1 MQDIDLGIVTSP
13 YHGWATVRKR
23 WEEDLADYAG
33 SFHNIEDHAPW
44 VTRLTTHYGGG
55 SIGRALAGRAAS
67 HAAIG
72 AGAKVVLLTALANA
86 PLVPLP
92 RGVTYLVY
100 GDCTNAQ
107 IANLYWGTE
116 LRFPGSWVSTC
127 IRRLVNHGCY
137 FLCMS
142 EWYRDALREEWG
154 ISEDRLV
161 LLPFYV
167 DTDKWK
173 PLDPKPVKA
182 RSQVVFIGGELHR
195 KGGHIV
201 YELAQLEKFKNVDFH
216 VVSPNAEEGPENL
229 RVHRFLRPD
238 SDELIRLTAECDIFV
253 LPTRADASPNAPL
266 EAAACGIPAI
276 ITRRGGIA
284 EIVIDGLTGS
294 VLREPTLDSFAEELS
309 IYLSNPELVAQR
321 GRNARQH
328 VERNYSKTRH
338 FTILRNVINR
348 AAAEVNGYVLPRLRT
363 LPVRNSTGD
372 VGGRRV

>member
-1 MQDIDLGIVTSP
+1 
-13 YHGWATVRKR
+13 
-23 WEEDLADYAG
+23 
-33 SFHNIEDHAPW
+33 
-44 VTRLTTHYGGG
+44 
-55 SIGRALAGRAAS
+55 
-67 HAAIG
+67 
-72 AGAKVVLLTALANA
+72 
-86 PLVPLP
+86 
-92 RGVTYLVY
+92 
-100 GDCTNAQ
+100 
-107 IANLYWGTE
+107 
-116 LRFPGSWVSTC
+116 
-127 IRRLVNHGCY
+127 
-137 FLCMS
+137 MS

-182 RSQVVFIGGELHR
+182 RSQVVFIGGEIHR

-201 YELAQLEKFKNVDFH
+201 YELARLEKFKNVDFH

-276 ITRRGGIA
+276 ITRRGGIP

-294 VLREPTLDSFAEELS
+294 VLREQTLDSFAEELS

-348 AAAEVNGYVLPRLRT
+348 AAAEVNGYVLPRLLT
-363 LPVRNSTGD
+363 LPERNSTGD